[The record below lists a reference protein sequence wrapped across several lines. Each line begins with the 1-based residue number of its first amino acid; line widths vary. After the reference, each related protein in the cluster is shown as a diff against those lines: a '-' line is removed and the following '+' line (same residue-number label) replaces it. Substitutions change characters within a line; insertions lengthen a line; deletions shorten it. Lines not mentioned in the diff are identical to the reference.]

1 MGKKKASGQPSRRS
15 PSGQSSLAAQK
26 KSILRSPDWITKGL
40 AFCALHGPWPEWE
53 QQLLKELSRGPS
65 YDFDSAVMYSRDV
78 LKRPWP
84 DLEPLLVGLMP
95 APDLVRLKSC
105 LFLFFVQY
113 VRDHKGSSTLKRE
126 ILAHGSPA
134 AAFAYSTYGTRR
146 PWQPAEALILSGDT
160 AARPAL
166 SIGMG
171 DILDANQWVRSWESQ
186 AVTYAR
192 LFLPTGWPDLEARMA
207 QGKCHPRV
215 AYEYALEVL
224 KGPLPQEIENWLTL
238 ESFDAEGDKYK
249 KMYLDFAASK
259 LTQNSPGNPS
269 PPP

>member
-1 MGKKKASGQPSRRS
+1 MGKKKASGQPSRRK

-26 KSILRSPDWITKGL
+26 KRILRSPDWITKGL
-40 AFCALHGPWPEWE
+40 AFCALHGPWHEWE

-134 AAFAYSTYGTRR
+134 AAFAYSAYGTRR

-192 LFLPTGWPDLEARMA
+192 LFLPNGWPALEAKMA
-207 QGKCHPRV
+207 QGECHPRV
-215 AYEYALEVL
+215 AYEYAVNFLQ
-224 KGPLPQEIENWLTL
+224 GPLPEAVEVALNIQW
-238 ESFDAEGDKYK
+238 FGDIGKEYISE
-249 KMYLDFAASK
+249 YRTFAASK
-259 LTQNSPGNPS
+259 QPQNSPGNPS